1 MKVSRRG
8 LSLSLTVCL
17 AALGFG
23 SPAHELRASTF
34 NINLQAQSGHYLVA
48 ENGGGDLVYANRTAA
63 GPWET
68 FELNDGNGGALDT
81 GDPVFFVTYS
91 GYYLRADG
99 CGGGALLA
107 VGTVPF
113 SDTCE
118 IFFVYKVDNANNI
131 IWGPISNGDQIAI
144 KTSNGHW
151 LVAEGGGGSWVN
163 ADRTGI
169 GPWERFFIT
178 M

>member
-1 MKVSRRG
+1 MKVSRRW

-17 AALGFG
+17 VALGFG

-34 NINLQAQSGHYLVA
+34 YINLQAQSGHYVVA

-68 FELNDGNGGALDT
+68 FELSVNGALDS
-81 GDPVFFVTYS
+81 GDPVNLRTYS
-91 GYYLRADG
+91 GYYLRADD

-113 SDTCE
+113 
-118 IFFVYKVDNANNI
+118 VD
-131 IWGPISNGDQIAI
+131 
-144 KTSNGHW
+144 
-151 LVAEGGGGSWVN
+151 
-163 ADRTGI
+163 
-169 GPWERFFIT
+169 
-178 M
+178 